1 MTEVT
6 ESQSAIRDAIDT
18 IKVKAYDVIWMRQ
31 NDPNVNRRDA
41 CDLALNI
48 LIEVVKDLE
57 LKARENSQC

>member
-18 IKVKAYDVIWMRQ
+18 IKVKAYDLIWMRQ
-31 NDPNVNRRDA
+31 NDPNANRRDA